1 MVNHQDKLVL
11 RKDEWFLGRPEFV
24 PYSLKPPEATK
35 LADGT
40 KVYLKPF
47 TFSPETVGPEYHNKI
62 KKEAE
67 AAGTNPPADSSYQV
81 ENI

>member
-11 RKDEWFLGRPEFV
+11 RKDEWFLGRPEFI
-24 PYSLKPPEATK
+24 PYSLKPPEAT
-35 LADGT
+35 LLSDGT

-47 TFSPETVGPEYHNKI
+47 SFNTDNHGPDYFNLV
-62 KKEAE
+62 KKEGDANSE
-67 AAGTNPPADSSYQV
+67 AYPI